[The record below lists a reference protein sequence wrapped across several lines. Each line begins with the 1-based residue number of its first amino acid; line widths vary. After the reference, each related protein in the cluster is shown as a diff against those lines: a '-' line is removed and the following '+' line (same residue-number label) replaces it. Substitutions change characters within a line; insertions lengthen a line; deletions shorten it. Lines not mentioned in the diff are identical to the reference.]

1 MGVIDVELLA
11 DTCWLVVRLA
21 LMEVEGGE
29 VGVMIVYG
37 GGYPLA
43 CGGAAPGRHTPGRN
57 TSAIP
62 VRRVDNL
69 IQAPPVLNQ
78 YPGVHKALI

>member
-37 GGYPLA
+37 GGYPLSGLW
-43 CGGAAPGRHTPGRN
+43 GGRPPAATRPAGTLLLFR
-57 TSAIP
+57 
-62 VRRVDNL
+62 
-69 IQAPPVLNQ
+69 
-78 YPGVHKALI
+78 